1 MRTHQNLPPDAP
13 EPARS
18 GTEPN
23 LAHPF
28 KPTPEPWSIER
39 NPPELETGFPFQ
51 VIGQQFATVAAVY
64 AGRGRS
70 DAEVESNARLIAS
83 APRMLRVL
91 RSLVEDLEGAQVSD
105 NESGDNRPLSALNE
119 ARKILRELEGGA
131 R

>member
-1 MRTHQNLPPDAP
+1 
-13 EPARS
+13 
-18 GTEPN
+18 
-23 LAHPF
+23 
-28 KPTPEPWSIER
+28 
-39 NPPELETGFPFQ
+39 
-51 VIGQQFATVAAVY
+51 VAAVY